1 MTLTKY
7 IIKRLT
13 AGCDVTSAE
22 VRTKVCMTAGVMGI
36 ICNFVLFILKFV
48 IGASMR
54 SIAIVSDA
62 FNNLSDMGSSVVT
75 IIGAKLSRKKPDKEH
90 PFGHGRYEY
99 ISSLI
104 VSFIIILVGV
114 ELFKGSVQKIINPEG
129 IIMSP
134 WLVGFLCLSL
144 PVKFWMYRFNNAM
157 GKTVNSS
164 AVLATAKD
172 SLNDVVATSAVIFT
186 SVAGKFV
193 DFPRLDGIVGT
204 VVSLMIIYSGFGIT
218 SDTIGLLLGTT
229 PDPELSKYIR
239 AMVMEAEG
247 VVGVHDLIVHD
258 YGPGRVLASVH
269 AEVPDNCDVVEIH
282 EVIDALEHKINDELG
297 IHIVI
302 HMDPI
307 SVDCE
312 YTAET
317 KLRVQEIVKSI
328 DERMNIHDFR
338 IVDGNN
344 NINLIFDIEVPAD
357 VGDTDALKAEIS
369 KRLAELDSRFN
380 AVIDVDTLFC

>member
-1 MTLTKY
+1 MTRFL
-7 IIKRLT
+7 IKRLA
-13 AGCDVTSAE
+13 AGCDITSAE
-22 VRTKVCMTAGVMGI
+22 VRTKVCMAAGTMGI
-36 ICNFVLFILKFV
+36 VCNLVLFVLKFV
-48 IGASMR
+48 IGVAMH
-54 SIAIVSDA
+54 SIAIISDA
-62 FNNLSDMGSSVVT
+62 FNNLSDTGSSVVT

-114 ELFKGSVQKIINPEG
+114 ELFKGSVQKIINPED
-129 IIMSP
+129 IVMSP

-144 PVKFWMYRFNNAM
+144 PIKFWMYRFNLSM
-157 GKTVNSS
+157 GKAVNSS
-164 AVLATAKD
+164 AVVATAKD
-172 SLNDVVATSAVIFT
+172 SLNDVVATLAVILT
-186 SVAGKFV
+186 SVAGRFI
-193 DFPRLDGIVGT
+193 DFPPLDGIVGT

-229 PDPELSKYIR
+229 PDSDLSKHIR
-239 AMVMEAEG
+239 TMIMETDG

-258 YGPGRVLASVH
+258 YGPGRVIASVH
-269 AEVPDNCDVVEIH
+269 AEVPDNCNVVEIH

-307 SVDCE
+307 SVNCE
-312 YTAET
+312 YTAKT
-317 KLRVQEIVKSI
+317 KLRVQEIIKSI
-328 DERMNIHDFR
+328 DKRMNIHDFR
-338 IVDGNN
+338 MVDGNN

-357 VGDTDALKAEIS
+357 FGETDKLKAEVG

-380 AVIDVDTLFC
+380 AVIDIDTIYC

>member
-1 MTLTKY
+1 MTKLL
-7 IIKRLT
+7 IKRLT
-13 AGCDVTSAE
+13 ARDNIASAE
-22 VRTKVCMTAGVMGI
+22 TRTKVCMYAGIMGI
-36 ICNFVLFILKFV
+36 ICNLALFVLKFM
-48 IGASMR
+48 IGVAMK
-54 SIAIVSDA
+54 SIAIISDA
-62 FNNLSDMGSSVVT
+62 FNNLSDTGSSIVS

-129 IIMSP
+129 IVMSP
-134 WLVGFLCLSL
+134 WLLGFLCLSL
-144 PVKFWMYRFNNAM
+144 PIKFWMYRFNLTM
-157 GKTVNSS
+157 GRTVNSG

-186 SVAGKFV
+186 SVVGKFI
-193 DFPRLDGIVGT
+193 DFPPLDGIVGT

-229 PDPELSKYIR
+229 PDPEISKCIR
-239 AMVMEAEG
+239 SMIMDTEG

-258 YGPGRVLASVH
+258 YGPGRVIASVH
-269 AEVPDNCDVVEIH
+269 AEVPDDCNIVEIH
-282 EVIDALEHKINDELG
+282 EVIDALEHRINDELD

-307 SVDCE
+307 SVNCE

-317 KLRVQEIVKSI
+317 KLCVQEIVKSI

-338 IVDGNN
+338 MVDGNT

-357 VGDTDALKAEIS
+357 LRDINALKSEIS
-369 KRLAELDSRFN
+369 KKLTALDERFN
-380 AVIDVDTLFC
+380 AVIDIDTLYC

>member
-1 MTLTKY
+1 MTKY
-7 IIKRLT
+7 FIKKLT
-13 AGCDVTSAE
+13 AGYDVTSAE
-22 VRTKVCMTAGVMGI
+22 VRTKVCMTAGIMGI
-36 ICNFVLFILKFV
+36 ICNLLLFVLKFV
-48 IGASMR
+48 IGAFMH
-54 SIAIVSDA
+54 SIAIISDA
-62 FNNLSDMGSSVVT
+62 FNNLSDTGSSVVT

-114 ELFKGSVQKIINPEG
+114 ELLKGSVQKIFQPEG
-129 IIMSP
+129 IVMSP

-144 PVKFWMYRFNNAM
+144 PIKFWMYRFNLSL
-157 GKTVNSS
+157 GKTVNSG

-186 SVAGKFV
+186 SFAGKFI
-193 DFPRLDGIVGT
+193 DFPPLDGIVGT
-204 VVSLMIIYSGFGIT
+204 VVSLLIVYSGFGIT

-239 AMVMEAEG
+239 TIVMEAEG
-247 VVGVHDLIVHD
+247 VVGVHDLIIHD

-269 AEVPDNCDVVEIH
+269 AEVPDNCNVVEIH

-307 SVDCE
+307 SVNCE

-317 KLRVQEIVKSI
+317 KLRVQEIIKSI
-328 DERMNIHDFR
+328 DNRMNIHDFR
-338 IVDGNN
+338 MVDGNN

-357 VGDTDALKAEIS
+357 FGDTDALKTMVGQ
-369 KRLAELDSRFN
+369 RLSELDSRFN
-380 AVIDVDTLFC
+380 AVIEIDTLFC

>member
-1 MTLTKY
+1 
-7 IIKRLT
+7 
-13 AGCDVTSAE
+13 
-22 VRTKVCMTAGVMGI
+22 
-36 ICNFVLFILKFV
+36 
-48 IGASMR
+48 
-54 SIAIVSDA
+54 
-62 FNNLSDMGSSVVT
+62 VT

-114 ELFKGSVQKIINPEG
+114 ELFKGSVQKIFNPE
-129 IIMSP
+129 IIVMSP

-144 PVKFWMYRFNNAM
+144 PIKFWMYRFNRAL
-157 GKTVNSS
+157 GKAVNSG

-172 SLNDVVATSAVIFT
+172 SLNDVVATGAVIIT
-186 SVAGKFV
+186 SVVGKFI
-193 DFPRLDGIVGT
+193 DFPPLDGIVGT

-218 SDTIGLLLGTT
+218 MDTIGLLLGTT

-239 AMVMEAEG
+239 TMVMEAQG

-269 AEVPDNCDVVEIH
+269 AEVPDNCNVVEIH

-307 SVDCE
+307 SVNCE
-312 YTAET
+312 YTTET
-317 KLRVQEIVKSI
+317 KLRVQEIIKSI

-338 IVDGNN
+338 MVDGNN

-357 VGDTDALKAEIS
+357 FGDTEALKAEVG
-369 KRLAELDSRFN
+369 KRLSMLDSRFN
-380 AVIDVDTLFC
+380 AVIDIDTLFC

>member
-1 MTLTKY
+1 MTNYL
-7 IIKRLT
+7 IKKLT
-13 AGCDVTSAE
+13 ADGDVASAE
-22 VRTKVCMTAGVMGI
+22 VRTKVCMTAGIMGI
-36 ICNFVLFILKFV
+36 ACNLVLFVLKFV
-48 IGASMR
+48 IGAAMH
-54 SIAIVSDA
+54 SIAIISDA
-62 FNNLSDMGSSVVT
+62 FNNLSDTGSSVVT

-114 ELFKGSVQKIINPEG
+114 ELFKGSVQKIINPEDV
-129 IIMSP
+129 IMSP

-144 PVKFWMYRFNNAM
+144 PIKFWMYKFNRSL
-157 GKTVNSS
+157 GKAVNSG

-172 SLNDVVATSAVIFT
+172 SLNDVIATSAVIFT
-186 SVAGKFV
+186 AVAGKFI
-193 DFPRLDGIVGT
+193 DFLPLDGIVGT

-218 SDTIGLLLGTT
+218 MDTIGLLLGTT
-229 PDPELSKYIR
+229 PDPELSKHIR
-239 AMVMEAEG
+239 TMIMEAEG

-269 AEVPDNCDVVEIH
+269 AEVPDNCNVVEIH

-307 SVDCE
+307 SVNCE

-317 KLRVQEIVKSI
+317 KLLVQNIIKEI

-338 IVDGNN
+338 MVDGNN

-357 VGDTDALKAEIS
+357 FGDTDELKAEICN
-369 KRLAELDSRFN
+369 RLAEIDNRFN
-380 AVIDVDTLFC
+380 AVIDIDTLFC

>member
-1 MTLTKY
+1 MTKY
-7 IIKRLT
+7 FIKKLT
-13 AGCDVTSAE
+13 AGNDAASAE
-22 VRTKVCMTAGVMGI
+22 VRTKVCMTAGVVGI
-36 ICNFVLFILKFV
+36 VCNIVLFILKFL
-48 IGASMR
+48 IGVAMR
-54 SIAIVSDA
+54 SIAIISDA
-62 FNNLSDMGSSVVT
+62 FNNLSDTGSSVVT

-114 ELFKGSVQKIINPEG
+114 ELFKGSVQKIFNPET
-129 IIMSP
+129 IVMSP

-144 PVKFWMYRFNNAM
+144 PIKFWMYRFNLSM
-157 GKTVNSS
+157 GRAVNSS
-164 AVLATAKD
+164 AVIATAKD
-172 SLNDVVATSAVIFT
+172 SLNDVVATGAVILT
-186 SVAGKFV
+186 SVVGKFI
-193 DFPRLDGIVGT
+193 DFPPLDGIVGT

-218 SDTIGLLLGTT
+218 MDTIGLLLGTT
-229 PDPELSKYIR
+229 PDPEISGCIR
-239 AMVMEAEG
+239 SMVMEAEG

-258 YGPGRVLASVH
+258 YGPGRVLASIH
-269 AEVPDNCDVVEIH
+269 AEVPDNCNVVEIH
-282 EVIDALEHKINDELG
+282 EVIDALEHKISDELG
-297 IHIVI
+297 IHVVI

-317 KLRVQEIVKSI
+317 KLRVQEIIKSI

-338 IVDGNN
+338 IVDGSH

-357 VGDTDALKAEIS
+357 FGDTDALKAEVGR
-369 KRLAELDSRFN
+369 RLAELDSRFN
-380 AVIDVDTLFC
+380 AVIDIDTLFC